1 MDPEVQDSDKPA
13 SSVPPTVAPG
23 AVPLRPYTPRP
34 VPRSV
39 PASLVPAR
47 KWSRPEAVLRCAGR
61 YSPELPEG
69 ADWCELQELRRA
81 QRRNR
86 HRYRWP
92 GTTVCTRCLGCVC
105 DPGVGIGICQRNIRG
120 SRSPW
125 SNGVSPPQ
133 PPVPGGRGGCL
144 PGGSD
149 RQGSC
154 CQLARVTAGPA
165 TCAATKYM
173 ACRSR
178 LPRARSCWARAGC
191 LSCCL
196 ARLPGVRDDLTAR
209 AWPLSPMPQRSARCL
224 PPAGC
229 VRWRVFAG
237 SGSRRGRLRFG
248 QGDGAAAGLGLAAMA
263 RYVPGRGLERQ
274 LPRVTPVVLAA
285 AGRHL
290 TGPDLDQPGGRVSA
304 DAQPGGPGRGGAP
317 GR

>member
-47 KWSRPEAVLRCAGR
+47 KWSRPAAVLRCAGR

-92 GTTVCTRCLGCVC
+92 GTTVCTRCLGCAC

-120 SRSPW
+120 SRSPY

-133 PPVPGGRGGCL
+133 PPVPGGRG
-144 PGGSD
+144 
-149 RQGSC
+149 
-154 CQLARVTAGPA
+154 AV
-165 TCAATKYM
+165 
-173 ACRSR
+173 
-178 LPRARSCWARAGC
+178 
-191 LSCCL
+191 CL
-196 ARLPGVRDDLTAR
+196 AALTAR
-209 AWPLSPMPQRSARCL
+209 
-224 PPAGC
+224 
-229 VRWRVFAG
+229 
-237 SGSRRGRLRFG
+237 
-248 QGDGAAAGLGLAAMA
+248 GAAASWPGLPAAPA
-263 RYVPGRGLERQ
+263 TWRRQCRWRAGRGC
-274 LPRVTPVVLAA
+274 
-285 AGRHL
+285 
-290 TGPDLDQPGGRVSA
+290 
-304 DAQPGGPGRGGAP
+304 GGPGRAGP
-317 GR
+317 GQAACPAAWPDYPGCVTT

>member
-1 MDPEVQDSDKPA
+1 M
-13 SSVPPTVAPG
+13 
-23 AVPLRPYTPRP
+23 RPYTPRP

-39 PASLVPAR
+39 PASLVPSQKMVPASGGPTLRWPVLAR
-47 KWSRPEAVLRCAGR
+47 ATRGRGLMRAAGAWLCPKGNR
-61 YSPELPEG
+61 Y
-69 ADWCELQELRRA
+69 
-81 QRRNR
+81 
-86 HRYRWP
+86 RYRWP
-92 GTTVCTRCLGCVC
+92 GTTVCTRCLGCVR

-120 SRSPW
+120 SRSPY

-224 PPAGC
+224 WPAGC
-229 VRWRVFAG
+229 VRWGVFAG
-237 SGSRRGRLRFG
+237 SGSRPGRLRFG

-263 RYVPGRGLERQ
+263 PIR
-274 LPRVTPVVLAA
+274 AWA
-285 AGRHL
+285 W
-290 TGPDLDQPGGRVSA
+290 S
-304 DAQPGGPGRGGAP
+304 
-317 GR
+317 

>member
-47 KWSRPEAVLRCAGR
+47 KWSRPAAVLRCAGR

-92 GTTVCTRCLGCVC
+92 GTTVCTRCLGCAC

-154 CQLARVTAGPA
+154 CQLARVTAAPV
-165 TCAATKYM
+165 TCAATK
-173 ACRSR
+173 
-178 LPRARSCWARAGC
+178 
-191 LSCCL
+191 
-196 ARLPGVRDDLTAR
+196 
-209 AWPLSPMPQRSARCL
+209 
-224 PPAGC
+224 
-229 VRWRVFAG
+229 
-237 SGSRRGRLRFG
+237 
-248 QGDGAAAGLGLAAMA
+248 
-263 RYVPGRGLERQ
+263 
-274 LPRVTPVVLAA
+274 
-285 AGRHL
+285 
-290 TGPDLDQPGGRVSA
+290 
-304 DAQPGGPGRGGAP
+304 
-317 GR
+317 